1 MKAISIIAVV
11 TTALL
16 LSVQSVSANCG
27 SCEGDAKQN
36 IESAKAATQQSAEK
50 AADVKVQKLCLK
62 CGQIK
67 GSEEC
72 CKPGQKLCKSCGLV
86 KGSPGCCKIPKDAK
100 KAYYCPKTK
109 KVVTSKADC
118 PYLKGKAAKKV
129 QADCSTSSGCPLSK

>member
-1 MKAISIIAVV
+1 MKTISIIAVV

-27 SCEGDAKQN
+27 SCEGDVKQKV
-36 IESAKAATQQSAEK
+36 ECASAVTQQSAEK
-50 AADVKVQKLCLK
+50 AVDVKAQKLCLK
-62 CGQIK
+62 CGQVK
-67 GSEEC
+67 GTEEC

-129 QADCSTSSGCPLSK
+129 QADSPSGGCPLSK

>member
-1 MKAISIIAVV
+1 MKAISIIAVIV
-11 TTALL
+11 TALL

-27 SCEGDAKQN
+27 SCEGDVKQKV
-36 IESAKAATQQSAEK
+36 ECAKAATQQSAEK
-50 AADVKVQKLCLK
+50 ATDVKVQKLCLK
-62 CGQIK
+62 CGQVK

-72 CKPGQKLCKSCGLV
+72 CKPGQTLCKGCGLV

-118 PYLKGKAAKKV
+118 PYLKGKAAKEV
-129 QADCSTSSGCPLSK
+129 QADSASGGCPLSK